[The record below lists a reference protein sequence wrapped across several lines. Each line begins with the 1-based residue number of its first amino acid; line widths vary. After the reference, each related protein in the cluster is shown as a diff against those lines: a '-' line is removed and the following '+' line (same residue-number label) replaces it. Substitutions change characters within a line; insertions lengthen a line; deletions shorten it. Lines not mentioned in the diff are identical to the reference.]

1 MLEKIPYS
9 TLIIFAIF
17 LGLAPFRPMPHLVE
31 KLIMLYKGTLN
42 RPIDI
47 FDLLFHTSPFILII
61 IKFVMERYQG

>member
-9 TLIIFAIF
+9 TLIIVAIL
-17 LGLAPFRPMPHLVE
+17 LGLAPFRPMPHLFE

-47 FDLLFHTSPFILII
+47 FDLFLHSSPIILII
-61 IKFVMERYQG
+61 IKFVMERYH